1 MALRETV
8 SMFDSH
14 ILDEVH
20 DCETVHAVYRTM
32 GLPLEVIAKKA
43 SEWAYDGLGEI
54 ETLG

>member
-1 MALRETV
+1 
-8 SMFDSH
+8 MFDSH